1 MLLYVKF
8 SDPPADLLPTFSN
21 CAASIR
27 PCQASIHV
35 ASFSLH
41 RDIFS
46 KCLAASVKEFILK
59 LYCCVMVSGGK
70 NLTRI
75 KKINSFSPT
84 KTTSVLTPAFPGD
97 FGHFDKQLLQFLLNW
112 WGFPSPDNFITAGAH
127 YEAVNYSEKSWYYLS
142 NWHPSTPLLL

>member
-1 MLLYVKF
+1 MWSSLTLQLTCFQLSLIVQHQSVHARPPSMWLL
-8 SDPPADLLPTFSN
+8 SRCTG
-21 CAASIR
+21 
-27 PCQASIHV
+27 
-35 ASFSLH
+35 
-41 RDIFS
+41 IFS
-46 KCLAASVKEFILK
+46 PNVWLHLWRSSFWS
-59 LYCCVMVSGGK
+59 CVAVWWFQGVK

>member
-1 MLLYVKF
+1 MWTSLTLQLTCFQLSLIVQHQSVHARPPSMWLL
-8 SDPPADLLPTFSN
+8 SRCTG
-21 CAASIR
+21 
-27 PCQASIHV
+27 
-35 ASFSLH
+35 
-41 RDIFS
+41 IFS
-46 KCLAASVKEFILK
+46 PNVLAASVKEFILK
-59 LYCCVMVSGGK
+59 LCCCVMVSGGK

-127 YEAVNYSEKSWYYLS
+127 YEAVNYSEKSWYHLS